1 MVGDPHTRAR
11 WPVMPASPALRRAVL
26 AALLLALALAIPAAA
41 QAASQ
46 IASGNYPDAVVDR
59 DGVTHVV
66 WNTDNNG
73 NTADVLNY
81 CQIPLGGTGCTNA
94 RSFTPSGNS
103 SGGNHDYSGP
113 HVIVETNGDILLVTH
128 RCCGTIEGRS
138 GADTDFVYTSTDDG
152 QSFTGPTASG
162 TLQSGTAAVPSP
174 IAFDASLGRILRV
187 SAPTGGIRFQAAAVP
202 AGANPEATYAQLS
215 NYNSYDASVVFV
227 GPGKFAAAWADAGG
241 TSYFRTYT
249 CTGNPCSNNP
259 NNAAS
264 WAPQVAI
271 PNAERPRLVTGANG
285 TFLLYRDPTTNT
297 YNTRSIDTNTN
308 AVGAALAVGAS
319 ALSGNARDITED
331 ANGILHTLFID
342 SNSGLSYRASANGG
356 QQWGDLQNIVPGP
369 NFQLGDLKVVA
380 RTVDDG
386 YAANAIWEDVDPGDR
401 NPPILMQALPSLATS
416 LFVTPPPGS
425 GPGPGTT
432 PGTTPPI
439 PTPPGACQ
447 TLSFGAVDVIAD
459 VCFRRVGSAY
469 VATGGA
475 KINGLRIEL
484 GSGQLKLDPRARTIT
499 TSGASVTVK
508 IGDVVLY
515 RAPINWTLP
524 RGSTASLG
532 TIDVSGGGD
541 LLGFPLKGSASVNF
555 KNGGAEIPVH
565 LGLPALFGGVTGDVT
580 IRADNIAG
588 IHLREL
594 HVKVGDALIGPLEIK
609 DLSFD
614 YDADTV
620 HWAGAATLILPPQP
634 PGPSLE
640 SKISFTHGNLDY
652 LQNDL
657 TLPGP
662 GIVLDPLGATY
673 LKHIRF
679 GLFTNPLRLTGGVTI
694 NAGPQIGGVAAVS
707 VDGDLTFT
715 LTDPAVLRADGRVSL
730 VKIPVGSAFFELR
743 TNGYVAFGGKLG
755 YKDGSFE
762 ADADISGWLYKS
774 AFNVDA
780 SAQIKL
786 GDLGPLGGEVVFSSV
801 GFAGCVRTTLDD
813 FGAGYRWDGHLEFMF
828 TGCDVGPFKAVA
840 AAAQAGGAPRSVS
853 FGRDA
858 PTGVVAVQ
866 GDGAPPHVSLV
877 GPGGVRVDA
886 PASGALQTPGAI
898 AFHTADTNTTYFVV
912 KNPAAGAWQIVPQ
925 PDSSAV
931 TGIQSADG
939 LEQPQVTAHVR
950 KAAGGKREL
959 TYKVKAI
966 PGQQVTF
973 AEQGKQAAQTIGKA
987 KGTEGSLRFTPADGP
1002 GGTRRIIAMVA
1013 SYGKPRKNLTV
1024 ASYVAPPPP
1033 KPATPKHLKATRG
1046 TKAMTITWSKAKN
1059 ARRYEIRVTLS
1070 DGRVIMVRQKGT
1082 RLAIPAVATRTRAT
1096 ITVTGLKGDNTRGRK
1111 ATLKVAAKR
1120 ARRPAR
1126 AKRKK

>member
-1 MVGDPHTRAR
+1 MADSSTRAHDAR
-11 WPVMPASPALRRAVL
+11 TMPVSRRSVL
-26 AALLLALALAIPAAA
+26 PFLVALLALTAPAAH
-41 QAASQ
+41 AASQ

-73 NTADVLNY
+73 SSGDVLNY
-81 CQIPLGGTGCTNA
+81 CQIPLGGTGCTNTQTFVPPGTA
-94 RSFTPSGNS
+94 S
-103 SGGNHDYSGP
+103 GNHDFAGP
-113 HVIVETNGDILLVTH
+113 HVFVETNGDVLLVTH
-128 RCCGTIEGRS
+128 RCCDPVAGHSDDDIAYVSPDG
-138 GADTDFVYTSTDDG
+138 GATFA
-152 QSFTGPTASG
+152 GPTAIGSVTPG
-162 TLQSGTAAVPSP
+162 QAAVPTP
-174 IAFDASLGRILRV
+174 IAYDASLSRV
-187 SAPTGGIRFQAAAVP
+187 LTISSPTGGIRFQAAAL
-202 AGANPEATYAQLS
+202 AGGGAPQGYETAVAQLS

-227 GPGKFAAAWADAGG
+227 GPGKFAAAWADANG

-264 WAPQVAI
+264 WSQQV
-271 PNAERPRLVTGANG
+271 PVPGAERPRLVTGPNG
-285 TFLLYRDPTTNT
+285 TFLLYRDPGSNT
-297 YNTRSIDTNTN
+297 YYTRSIDTTNNTFGP
-308 AVGAALAVGAS
+308 AQVVGPSPIA
-319 ALSGNARDITED
+319 GNARDITED
-331 ANGILHTLFID
+331 ANGILHALFID
-342 SNSGLSYRASANGG
+342 NNSGLSYRASANGG
-356 QQWGDLQNIVPGP
+356 QQWGDLQTIVPGP

-386 YAANAIWEDVDPGDR
+386 YAANAIWEDVAPGAR
-401 NPPILMQALPSLATS
+401 NPAILMQALPDLATA
-416 LFVTPPPGS
+416 LHVTPPPGIS
-425 GPGPGTT
+425 LPGGLTPTT
-432 PGTTPPI
+432 PAA

-469 VATGGA
+469 VATGGV

-484 GSGQLKLDPRARTIT
+484 GSGRLKLDPKARTIT

-508 IGDVVLY
+508 VGDVVLY

-580 IRADNIAG
+580 IRADNVAG

-609 DLSFD
+609 DLFFD

-620 HWAGAATLILPPQP
+620 HWAGGATVILPPQP
-634 PGPSLE
+634 PGPSLA

-715 LTDPAVLRADGRVSL
+715 LTDPAILRADGRISL

-743 TNGYVAFGGKLG
+743 TNGYVAFGGRLG
-755 YKDGSFE
+755 YRDGSFE
-762 ADADISGWLYKS
+762 ADADISGWLFKS

-853 FGRDA
+853 FGKDA

-886 PASGALQTPGAI
+886 PASGAMQTPGAI

-912 KNPAAGAWQIVPQ
+912 KKPAAGAWQIVPQ
-925 PDSSAV
+925 ADSAPV

-939 LEQPQVTAHVR
+939 LEQPQITAHVR
-950 KAAGGKREL
+950 KGSNGKRVL

-973 AEQGKQAAQTIGKA
+973 AEQGKQAAQQLGKA
-987 KGTEGSLRFTPADGP
+987 KGTQGTLRFTPADGP

-1024 ASYVAPPPP
+1024 ASYVAPPPAR
-1033 KPATPKHLKATRG
+1033 PAAIKRLRAIRG
-1046 TKAMTITWSKAKN
+1046 TKALTITWSKAKN
-1059 ARRYEIRVTLS
+1059 AKRYEIRATLS
-1070 DGRVIMVRQKGT
+1070 DGRVILVRQKGT

-1111 ATLKVAAKR
+1111 ATLKVAAKK
-1120 ARRPAR
+1120 AKRP
-1126 AKRKK
+1126 AKRKRK

>member
-1 MVGDPHTRAR
+1 
-11 WPVMPASPALRRAVL
+11 MPASSSAFRRIAL
-26 AALLLALALAIPAAA
+26 AALLLVLALAIPAAA
-41 QAASQ
+41 HAATQ
-46 IASGNYPDAVVDR
+46 IAAGNYPDAVVDR

-73 NTADVLNY
+73 NSADVLNY

-94 RSFTPSGNS
+94 QPFTPPGNS
-103 SGGNHDYSGP
+103 ASGGNHDFAGP
-113 HVIVETNGDILLVTH
+113 HVFVETNGDVLLVTH
-128 RCCGTIEGRS
+128 RCCGTIAGRA
-138 GADTDFVYTSTDDG
+138 GADTDFAYVSDDG
-152 QSFTGPTASG
+152 GAPGSWTGPTPIGSVQPGA
-162 TLQSGTAAVPSP
+162 AAVPTP
-174 IAFDASLGRILRV
+174 IAYDASLSRV
-187 SAPTGGIRFQAAAVP
+187 LTISAPTGGIRFQAAAL
-202 AGANPEATYAQLS
+202 AGNGAPQGYETTYAQLS
-215 NYNSYDASVVFV
+215 NYNSYDASIVFV
-227 GPGKFAAAWADAGG
+227 GPGKFAAAWADANG

-264 WAPQVAI
+264 WAQQVAI
-271 PNAERPRLVTGANG
+271 PGAERPRLVTGANG
-285 TFLLYRDPTTNT
+285 TFLLYRDAGSNT
-297 YNTRSIDTNTN
+297 YDTRSINTDN
-308 AVGAALAVGAS
+308 NTAGPALAVGAS
-319 ALSGNARDITED
+319 AIAGNARDITED

-342 SNSGLSYRASANGG
+342 ANSGLSYRASANGG
-356 QQWGDLQNIVPGP
+356 QLWGDQQTIVPGP

-386 YAANAIWEDVDPGDR
+386 YAGNAIWEDVAPGVR
-401 NPPILMQALPSLATS
+401 NPAILMQALPDLATS
-416 LFVTPPPGS
+416 LTVRPPPGLS
-425 GPGPGTT
+425 LPPGVTLPGTT
-432 PGTTPPI
+432 PAI

-459 VCFRRVGSAY
+459 VCFRRVGTAF
-469 VATGGA
+469 VATGGV

-508 IGDVVLY
+508 VGDVVLY

-524 RGSTASLG
+524 RGSSASLG

-541 LLGFPLKGSASVNF
+541 LLGFPLRGSASINF

-634 PGPSLE
+634 PGPSLA

-715 LTDPAVLRADGRVSL
+715 LTDPAILRADGRVSL
-730 VKIPVGSAFFELR
+730 VRIPVGSAFFELR

-762 ADADISGWLYKS
+762 ADADISGWLFKS

-801 GFAGCVRTTLDD
+801 GFAGCVRTALDD

-828 TGCDVGPFKAVA
+828 SGCDVGPFKATA
-840 AAAQAGGAPRSVS
+840 AAAQAGAPRSVT

-866 GDGAPPHVSLV
+866 GNGAPPHVSLV

-886 PASGALQTPGAI
+886 PASGSMQTPGAI
-898 AFHTADTNTTYFVV
+898 AFHDPETDTTYLVV
-912 KNPAAGAWQIVPQ
+912 KKPAAGAWQIVPQ

-931 TGIQSADG
+931 TGVQSADG

-950 KAAGGKREL
+950 KAAGGKREV
-959 TYKVKAI
+959 TYRVKAI
-966 PGQQVTF
+966 PGQVVTF
-973 AEQGKQAAQTIGKA
+973 AEQGRQAAQTIGKA
-987 KGTEGSLRFTPADGP
+987 HGTEGSLRFTPADGP

-1024 ASYVAPPPP
+1024 ASYVAPPPAR
-1033 KPATPKHLKATRG
+1033 PATPRHLRATRG
-1046 TKAMTITWSKAKN
+1046 TKAMTITWSTARNAK
-1059 ARRYEIRVTLS
+1059 RYEIRATLS

-1082 RLAIPAVATRTRAT
+1082 RLAIPAVAAATRAT

-1111 ATLKVAAKR
+1111 ATLKVAARR
-1120 ARRPAR
+1120 ARRPA
-1126 AKRKK
+1126 KRKARK